1 VIAFSVYVRV
11 DGIYTINLCSLLLLR
26 SQWSHQSEERHENLN
41 PYELLLIITPD
52 HDEKEA
58 EALTNQVKGIIEG
71 GGTLLKVDPWGKK
84 RLAYPIRKRSEGYY
98 VLYIFECASSFV
110 AELNQS
116 LHVIEAILRYMLVQ
130 YEDDIDKLKAELTPE
145 GIEVEES
152 TSDEDSM
159 PDEELTS
166 DEEPASDDN
175 AEAEDT
181 TDNDAEAEDTTA
193 SA

>member
-1 VIAFSVYVRV
+1 M
-11 DGIYTINLCSLLLLR
+11 
-26 SQWSHQSEERHENLN
+26 N

-52 HDEKEA
+52 HDENEA
-58 EALTNQVKGIIEG
+58 EALTNQVKSIIEG

-116 LHVIEAILRYMLVQ
+116 LHVIEAILRYMVVQ
-130 YEDDIDKLKAELTPE
+130 YEDDIDKLKAELAPE
-145 GIEVEES
+145 TAEVEES
-152 TSDEDSM
+152 TSDEKST
-159 PDEELTS
+159 PDEEVTS
-166 DEEPASDDN
+166 DEESASGEESTSDDN

-181 TDNDAEAEDTTA
+181 TDDDAEAEDTTA